1 MRYSETNIKNILDKF
16 KIKDL
21 DNLYKFIGCGK
32 ILPNKIVSS
41 MFPEK
46 KLKKNDK
53 IVIFNTLKEKNRS
66 DDFPLIVHGLTQA

>member
-16 KIKDL
+16 KLKDL

-46 KLKKNDK
+46 NFLKKM
-53 IVIFNTLKEKNRS
+53 IRL
-66 DDFPLIVHGLTQA
+66 